1 MDDGSNIMYNK
12 ERDESL
18 TEEIVVKII
27 KFVNTS
33 QIMWGYV
40 EREETWKHRPLIGE
54 RRGGRFQ
61 VCLSYFEANEC
72 SQVQLSFSSLFKQIG
87 ELVVWL

>member
-40 EREETWKHRPLIGE
+40 EREET
-54 RRGGRFQ
+54 
-61 VCLSYFEANEC
+61 
-72 SQVQLSFSSLFKQIG
+72 
-87 ELVVWL
+87 